1 MRRCVGFLFSGY
13 WLLGTGYFTIPR
25 MLKRAVSSLL
35 AVVLFVLCGCGFSSK
50 PKSGF
55 AGATGGEQLE
65 RQFWDDIQKK
75 DWKDLQP
82 RLAPMFVS
90 SSTAGNRN
98 RQGSI
103 DYWQQW
109 SLQSVSLADVQV
121 QSAGGDFIVTATLTV
136 TGTLSGK
143 PAPVEPVYSM
153 TVWQQVS
160 KGFVVVAHS
169 DTLP

>member
-1 MRRCVGFLFSGY
+1 MAAWASAFTEY
-13 WLLGTGYFTIPR
+13 WLLGTGYFTIPA
-25 MLKRAVSSLL
+25 MLKRAISSLL
-35 AVVLFVLCGCGFSSK
+35 AVLLFTLSGCGFSSK
-50 PKSGF
+50 PKTGF
-55 AGATGGEQLE
+55 TGATGGEQLE
-65 RQFWDDIQKK
+65 RLFWNDIQKK

-90 SSTAGNRN
+90 SSPTGSRN
-98 RQGSI
+98 RQASI

-121 QSAGGDFIVTATLTV
+121 QSAGGDFIVTSTVTV
-136 TGTLSGK
+136 TGTLNGK
-143 PAPVEPVYSM
+143 PAPTEPAYSM

-160 KGFVVVAHS
+160 KGFVAVAHS

>member
-1 MRRCVGFLFSGY
+1 
-13 WLLGTGYFTIPR
+13 
-25 MLKRAVSSLL
+25 MLKRLA
-35 AVVLFVLCGCGFSSK
+35 AVVLCTVLLFLTGCTMYSK

-90 SSTAGNRN
+90 STPTGNRN
-98 RQGSI
+98 RQASI
-103 DYWQQW
+103 DTWQQW
-109 SLQSVSLADVQV
+109 SLQSVSLSDVQV
-121 QSAGGDFIVTATLTV
+121 QSAGSDFIVTANLTV
-136 TGTLSGK
+136 TGTLNGK
-143 PAPVEPVYSM
+143 PAPVEPVHSM

-160 KGFVVVAHS
+160 KGFVAVAHS

>member
-1 MRRCVGFLFSGY
+1 MLMRLFTVV
-13 WLLGTGYFTIPR
+13 LC
-25 MLKRAVSSLL
+25 AVS
-35 AVVLFVLCGCGFSSK
+35 LFLTAGCTMYSK

-90 SSTAGNRN
+90 STATGNRD
-98 RQGSI
+98 RQASI

-121 QSAGGDFIVTATLTV
+121 QSAGTDFVVTATLTV
-136 TGTLSGK
+136 TGTLNGK
-143 PAPVEPVYSM
+143 PAPVEPVHSM